1 MAAASKEVDRD
12 LQELQDNIDDLFAQ
26 ICEKYKDGE
35 GVVKMS
41 AIKKHNKIKK
51 EIAQLAL
58 DLFGL
63 LIDAQSAVT
72 SVIKQKKQ
80 QIKDKRTVTGMS
92 NL

>member
-41 AIKKHNKIKK
+41 AIEKQNKIKK

-58 DLFGL
+58 DLFSL

>member
-12 LQELQDNIDDLFAQ
+12 LQELQENIDDIFAQ

-41 AIKKHNKIKK
+41 AIEKQNKIKK

-58 DLFGL
+58 DLFSL

>member
-12 LQELQDNIDDLFAQ
+12 LQELQENIDDIFAQ

-41 AIKKHNKIKK
+41 AIEKQNKIKK
-51 EIAQLAL
+51 EKAQLAL
-58 DLFGL
+58 DLFSL

-72 SVIKQKKQ
+72 SVIKQTKR

>member
-12 LQELQDNIDDLFAQ
+12 LQELQENIDDIFAQ
-26 ICEKYKDGE
+26 ICEKCKDGE

-41 AIKKHNKIKK
+41 AIEKQNKIKK

-58 DLFGL
+58 DLFSL

-80 QIKDKRTVTGMS
+80 QIKDKRTVTGIS

>member
-41 AIKKHNKIKK
+41 AIEKQNKIKK
-51 EIAQLAL
+51 EKAQLAL

-72 SVIKQKKQ
+72 SVIKQTKR